1 MKRRSFFQK
10 AIPGSL
16 GLGLMPRNPAVEKT
30 ESDFS
35 FAPVCVTTAGTEVHL
50 FSEKISKE
58 VKVAF
63 MADTHLHMD
72 DEREDHY
79 RKYSKRMAGA
89 YNETRHFQTGDPTT
103 PAKEFERT
111 LDHAVE
117 AGADL
122 IALGGDIFSFPSED
136 SIEWAFKKL
145 EATEIPYLYVAG
157 NHDWHYEGMEGSLED
172 LREQWIEKRL
182 LPLYQHQNPLMAARD
197 IQGVRFLTI
206 DNSTYEINE
215 AQLAFFRE
223 QVRQEI
229 PLVLISHI
237 PMYAPGRPVGYGC
250 GHPGWG
256 AAADRNFELERRPK
270 WPAEG
275 HTKTTYQYHREVFS
289 APDLLGV
296 LAGHV
301 HRTTRETIKGKPQ
314 FVAEDNASGGFL
326 DVHFSPL
333 PVKDR
338 ELIL

>member
-16 GLGLMPRNPAVEKT
+16 GLGLMPRNPAVEKP
-30 ESDFS
+30 EGNSS
-35 FAPVCVTTAGTEVHL
+35 FVPACVTSAGTEVHF
-50 FSEKISKE
+50 FSEKISTE
-58 VKVAF
+58 VKITF
-63 MADTHLHMD
+63 IADTHLHMD
-72 DEREDHY
+72 DEREEPY

-89 YNETRHFQTGDPTT
+89 YNETRHFQSGEATT
-103 PAKEFERT
+103 PAKAFEWT
-111 LDHAVE
+111 LEHAVE
-117 AGADL
+117 TGADL
-122 IALGGDIFSFPSED
+122 IALGGDIFSFPSEAA
-136 SIEWAFKKL
+136 IEWALKKL
-145 EATEIPYLYVAG
+145 EATGIPYLYVAG
-157 NHDWHYEGMEGSLED
+157 NHDWHYEGMEGSMEH
-172 LREQWIEKRL
+172 LRELWIGKRL
-182 LPLYQHQNPLMAARD
+182 FPLYQDKNPLMAARD

-250 GHPGWG
+250 GHPQWG

-270 WPAEG
+270 WPEGG

-289 APDLLGV
+289 APDLLGI

-301 HRTTRETIKGKPQ
+301 HRSTRETIKGKPQ

-326 DVHFSPL
+326 DVLFSPL
-333 PVKDR
+333 PAKDR